1 MYEKEIE
8 ELKRK
13 IKNKEAKIARVN
25 EDMKMK
31 YIFMTIL
38 MVAPTLLGTWVG
50 NLINHPLALPI
61 FIFAASTLGA
71 VEIYDK
77 GVTGDKR
84 IIDTAKQEIKECS
97 EDIEKYEKAQDKSL
111 SKEVTVENKD
121 VYSYNYDRNQNY
133 SSEDEWDRMMN
144 VFKKPEE
151 KEDNHRNK
159 R

>member
-13 IKNKEAKIARVN
+13 IKNKEAKITRVN
-25 EDMKMK
+25 EDIKMK

-61 FIFAASTLGA
+61 IIFAASTYGA

-77 GVTGDKR
+77 GVLSDKR
-84 IIDTAKQEIKECS
+84 IIDTAKLQIKECN
-97 EDIEKYEKAQDKSL
+97 EDIERYKKAQDKSL
-111 SKEVTVENKD
+111 SKEITVESKES
-121 VYSYNYDRNQNY
+121 YSYNYDRNQNY

>member
-25 EDMKMK
+25 EDIKMK

-38 MVAPTLLGTWVG
+38 MVAPTLLGTWIG

-61 FIFAASTLGA
+61 IIFAASTYGA

-77 GVTGDKR
+77 GVLGDKR
-84 IIDTAKQEIKECS
+84 IIDTAKLQIKECN
-97 EDIEKYEKAQDKSL
+97 EDIERYKKAQDKSL

-121 VYSYNYDRNQNY
+121 VYSYNYDRDKRFL
-133 SSEDEWDRMMN
+133 SDDEFDNMIDF
-144 VFKKPEE
+144 FKNPEE
-151 KEDNHRNK
+151 NDDNHRNK